1 MSAVLTIFRRLFY
14 PKYELADNESEA
26 GEVASQKFGLVFW
39 LSLSWILLITFS
51 AIFADFL
58 PIADPMKSD
67 LDKKYLGPFSGDH
80 WLGTDTIGRDLLS
93 RIIYGGQISLT
104 IAYTAPVISLIFG
117 LVFGMSAGYF
127 GGRTDAA
134 VGIYVDSL
142 LAFPNI
148 VAVMAVL
155 FVLDANLLNI
165 ILVLGFF
172 GMVNDI
178 RISRAVTIQYRNR
191 EFVTA
196 ARAQGA
202 SHIRILFRELL
213 PNVIIPVL
221 ALMLLGMSRVI
232 IIEGALAFL
241 GVGLPPPTP
250 SWGKMIADGFS
261 ELAFSPH
268 VTFVP
273 SAWMFLTILSI
284 NLMGDKLR
292 CMTDPRSGNA

>member
-1 MSAVLTIFRRLFY
+1 MSALLNRVHRIFSPKNELREKEFKVKLT
-14 PKYELADNESEA
+14 
-26 GEVASQKFGLVFW
+26 SQKFDLVFW
-39 LSLSWILLITFS
+39 LSLTWIMLITFG
-51 AIFADFL
+51 AIFADIL

-67 LDKKYLGPFSGDH
+67 LNNKYLGLFSGEH
-80 WLGTDTIGRDLLS
+80 WFGTDAIGRDILA
-93 RIIYGGQISLT
+93 RMIYGGQISLT
-104 IAYTAPVISLIFG
+104 IAYTAPIIS
-117 LVFGMSAGYF
+117 LVFGLAFGMAAGYF
-127 GGRTDAA
+127 GGRTDTV

-155 FVLDANLLNI
+155 FVLGANLFNI

-178 RISRAVTIQYRNR
+178 RVSRAVTIQYRNR
-191 EFVTA
+191 QFVAA
-196 ARAQGA
+196 ARAAGA
-202 SHIRILFRELL
+202 SHLRILTRELL

-221 ALMLLGMSRVI
+221 ALTLIAMSRVI

-261 ELAFSPH
+261 EIGYKPH
-268 VTFVP
+268 VTFIP
-273 SAWMFLTILSI
+273 SAWMFLTILSL
-284 NLMGDKLR
+284 NLIGDKLR
-292 CMTDPRSGNA
+292 SMTDPRTGNL

>member
-1 MSAVLTIFRRLFY
+1 MSALLNRVHRIFSPKNELREKEFKVKLT
-14 PKYELADNESEA
+14 
-26 GEVASQKFGLVFW
+26 SQKFDLVFW
-39 LSLSWILLITFS
+39 LSLTWIMLITFG
-51 AIFADFL
+51 AIFADIL

-67 LDKKYLGPFSGDH
+67 LNTKYLGLFSGEH
-80 WLGTDTIGRDLLS
+80 WFGTDAIGRDILS
-93 RIIYGGQISLT
+93 RMIYGGQISLT
-104 IAYTAPVISLIFG
+104 IAYTAPIIS
-117 LVFGMSAGYF
+117 LVFGLAFGMAAGYF
-127 GGRTDAA
+127 GGRTDTV

-155 FVLDANLLNI
+155 FVLGANLFNI

-178 RISRAVTIQYRNR
+178 RVSRAVTIQYRNR
-191 EFVTA
+191 QFVAA
-196 ARAQGA
+196 ARAAGA
-202 SHIRILFRELL
+202 SHLRILTRELL

-221 ALMLLGMSRVI
+221 ALTLIAMSRVI

-261 ELAFSPH
+261 EIGYKPH
-268 VTFVP
+268 VTFIP
-273 SAWMFLTILSI
+273 SAWMFLTILSL
-284 NLMGDKLR
+284 NLIGDKLR
-292 CMTDPRSGNA
+292 SMTDPRTGNL

>member
-1 MSAVLTIFRRLFY
+1 MSAILTRIRQLFY
-14 PKYELADNESEA
+14 PKYELAENESN
-26 GEVASQKFGLVFW
+26 VKLTSQKFGLVFW
-39 LSLSWILLITFS
+39 LSLTWIMLITFA

-58 PIADPMKSD
+58 PIADPMESD
-67 LDKKYLGPFSGDH
+67 LNKKYLDLFSGEH
-80 WLGTDTIGRDLLS
+80 WLGTDTIGRDMLS
-93 RIIYGGQISLT
+93 RMIYGGQISLT
-104 IAYTAPVISLIFG
+104 IAYTAPIIS
-117 LVFGMSAGYF
+117 LVFGLAFGMAAGYF
-127 GGRTDAA
+127 GGRTDT
-134 VGIYVDSL
+134 VIGIFVDSL

-155 FVLDANLLNI
+155 FVLGANLFNM

-178 RISRAVTIQYRNR
+178 RVSRAVTIQYRNR
-191 EFVTA
+191 QFVTT

-202 SHIRILFRELL
+202 SHLRILIRELL

-221 ALMLLGMSRVI
+221 ALTLIAMSRVV

-261 ELAFSPH
+261 EIGYKPH
-268 VTFVP
+268 VTFIP
-273 SAWMFLTILSI
+273 SAWMFLTILSL
-284 NLMGDKLR
+284 NLIGDKLR
-292 CMTDPRSGNA
+292 SMTDPRTGNA

>member
-1 MSAVLTIFRRLFY
+1 MSTVMTVFRRLFY
-14 PKYELADNESEA
+14 PKYELVENEAEA
-26 GEVASQKFGLVFW
+26 GETTSKKFGMIFW
-39 LSLSWILLITFS
+39 LSLCWMMLITFG

-58 PIADPMKSD
+58 PFADPLKSE
-67 LDKKYLGPFSGDH
+67 LDKKYLGLFSEDH
-80 WLGTDTIGRDLLS
+80 WFGTDSIGRDLLS
-93 RIIYGGQISLT
+93 RMVYGGQISLT
-104 IAYTAPVISLIFG
+104 IAYTAPVISLVFG

-127 GGRTDAA
+127 GGRTDTV

-155 FVLDANLLNI
+155 FVLDATLINM

-202 SHIRILFRELL
+202 SHVRILTRELL

-232 IIEGALAFL
+232 IIEGALSFL

-250 SWGKMIADGFS
+250 SWGKMIADGFA
-261 ELAFSPH
+261 EIGYKPH
-268 VTFVP
+268 VTFIP
-273 SAWMFLTILSI
+273 SAWMFLTILSL
-284 NLMGDKLR
+284 NLIGDKLR
-292 CMTDPRSGNA
+292 SMTDPRTGNV

>member
-1 MSAVLTIFRRLFY
+1 MSAVITRILELFY
-14 PKYELADNESEA
+14 PKYELAEKKSN
-26 GEVASQKFGLVFW
+26 VKLTSQKFGLVFW
-39 LSLSWILLITFS
+39 LSLTWIMLITFA

-58 PIADPMKSD
+58 PIADPMESD
-67 LDKKYLGPFSGDH
+67 LNKKYLGLFSGEH
-80 WLGTDTIGRDLLS
+80 WLGTDTIGRDMLS
-93 RIIYGGQISLT
+93 RMIYGGQISLT
-104 IAYTAPVISLIFG
+104 IAYAAPIIS
-117 LVFGMSAGYF
+117 LVFGLAFGMAAGYF
-127 GGRTDAA
+127 GGRTDT
-134 VGIYVDSL
+134 VIGIFVDSL

-155 FVLDANLLNI
+155 FVLGANLFNM

-178 RISRAVTIQYRNR
+178 RVSRAVTIQYRNR
-191 EFVTA
+191 QFVTA

-202 SHIRILFRELL
+202 SHLRILIRELL

-221 ALMLLGMSRVI
+221 ALTLIAMSRVV

-261 ELAFSPH
+261 EIGYKPH
-268 VTFVP
+268 VTFIP
-273 SAWMFLTILSI
+273 SAWMFLTILSL
-284 NLMGDKLR
+284 NLIGDKLR
-292 CMTDPRSGNA
+292 SMTDPRTGNA